1 MTIQNGHLIWEEVY
15 EKIIEL
21 DSKIFA
27 CIDKTLLSDYEKR
40 KMIFEYLCN
49 NLEYDFDAF
58 IDLVLG
64 SKKFSINFDEITYM
78 NPTKQYRIVTE
89 IFKTDHKLFNN
100 YFLFKVID
108 RIKIGKYKKGFSGGE
123 SIRRI
128 FEKGKGMCNSD
139 SIVYKLLLEYNNIYS
154 AIYIC
159 DNKMIRPHVLNLV
172 YDRENDSYSFDD
184 ISTYTADC
192 VEKNVTPDMYFDYDC
207 KYANEVMNQG
217 FIPSKPEEAS
227 LYKINNIPMKDGF
240 AFYKYD
246 PEYISFLIDRKINEW
261 HRQFILEI
269 DSNVELPSNIVSL
282 KNNTKRL

>member
-1 MTIQNGHLIWEEVY
+1 
-15 EKIIEL
+15 
-21 DSKIFA
+21 
-27 CIDKTLLSDYEKR
+27 
-40 KMIFEYLCN
+40 
-49 NLEYDFDAF
+49 
-58 IDLVLG
+58 
-64 SKKFSINFDEITYM
+64 
-78 NPTKQYRIVTE
+78 
-89 IFKTDHKLFNN
+89 
-100 YFLFKVID
+100 
-108 RIKIGKYKKGFSGGE
+108 
-123 SIRRI
+123 
-128 FEKGKGMCNSD
+128 
-139 SIVYKLLLEYNNIYS
+139 
-154 AIYIC
+154 
-159 DNKMIRPHVLNLV
+159 MIRPHVLNLV

-227 LYKINNIPMKDGF
+227 LYKINNIPMKDGL

-269 DSNVELPSNIVSL
+269 DSNVELPNNIVSL